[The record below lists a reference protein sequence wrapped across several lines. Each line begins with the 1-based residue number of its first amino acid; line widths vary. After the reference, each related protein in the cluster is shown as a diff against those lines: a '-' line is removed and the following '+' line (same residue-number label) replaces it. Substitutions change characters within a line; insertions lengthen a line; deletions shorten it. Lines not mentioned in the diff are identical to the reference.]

1 MMGFS
6 GLTHVG
12 NLSLDPGSLIGWVI
26 AALLAGWLAGVVVRG
41 RGFGCLGDMILGLI
55 GAVVGL
61 WVLSVLPVPISG
73 TQGFFG
79 TLVVAFVGAL
89 LLAAIGRL
97 IGGGRRKRVVV
108 VQRPPWP
115 DQHTSN

>member
-1 MMGFS
+1 MTGFF

-12 NLSLDPGSLIGWVI
+12 SLSLAPGSIVGWLF

-41 RGFGCLGDMILGLI
+41 RGFGCLGDVLLGLI

-61 WVLSVLPVPISG
+61 WIVSVLPVPVTG
-73 TQGFFG
+73 TLGFFG

-89 LLAAIGRL
+89 LLAAIGRVL
-97 IGGGRRKRVVV
+97 GGSRSKRVVV

-115 DQHTSN
+115 DRTAGH

>member
-1 MMGFS
+1 MIGFF

-12 NLSLDPGSLIGWVI
+12 SLSLQPGSVVGWVL

-41 RGFGCLGDMILGLI
+41 RGFGCLGDVVLGLI

-61 WVLSVLPVPISG
+61 WILSAVPVPVTG
-73 TQGFFG
+73 TLGFFG
-79 TLVVAFVGAL
+79 TLIVAFVGAL
-89 LLAAIGRL
+89 VLAAIARL

-115 DQHTSN
+115 AR